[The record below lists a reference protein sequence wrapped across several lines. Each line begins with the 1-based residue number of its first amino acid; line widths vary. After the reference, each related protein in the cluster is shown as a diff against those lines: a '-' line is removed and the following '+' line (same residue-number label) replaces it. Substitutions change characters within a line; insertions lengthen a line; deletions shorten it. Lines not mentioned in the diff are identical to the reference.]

1 MLTCTIEIPRPRP
14 VKVLVNHRKLR
25 SVNTKILASDIQNS
39 LLVAAPK
46 VTLDELVEQ
55 YNATLKSIVDVHA
68 PVKTRWLTIRPHA
81 PWNNDELRAEKR
93 EKRRK
98 ERRWRC
104 TRLEVDKQI
113 FQDHC
118 SKYQDLVKRCKTNY
132 HKDHISSCDNH
143 MLFAEVD
150 KLANGRSGST
160 LPAFSSAHELATS
173 FRDFFTEKVRLLV
186 ESTTLT
192 SPRAFST
199 AQPVCRSSLTTFS
212 DIGVDAVVKIIME
225 SSSKSCSLDPIPTC
239 LLNSCLSV
247 LATTI
252 THIVNLSLS
261 NGHVPHPLKMCCT

>member
-1 MLTCTIEIPRPRP
+1 MPQNRPLIEANKQNQSLDMFLELLDQFGLKQSVDTSTHKHGHTLDLVIARQSDVLITSPQVSFQLPSDHAVLTYTIEIPRLRP
-14 VKVLVNHRKLR
+14 VKVLVNYRKLR
-25 SVNTKILASDIQNS
+25 SVNTKNLESDIQNS

-81 PWNNDELRAEKR
+81 PWYNDELRAEKR

-132 HKDHISSCDNH
+132 HKDHISRCDNR

-150 KLANGRSGST
+150 KLANG
-160 LPAFSSAHELATS
+160 
-173 FRDFFTEKVRLLV
+173 LLDQ
-186 ESTTLT
+186 LFLL
-192 SPRAFST
+192 SP
-199 AQPVCRSSLTTFS
+199 
-212 DIGVDAVVKIIME
+212 
-225 SSSKSCSLDPIPTC
+225 
-239 LLNSCLSV
+239 LLMS
-247 LATTI
+247 
-252 THIVNLSLS
+252 
-261 NGHVPHPLKMCCT
+261 